1 MRAVSHTSVPTPGAS
16 CRTRPTAADRGS
28 ATCSWSFPPPGSR
41 PVRFHPCGVTS
52 SSRPS
57 RARDSRRRS
66 WTSRS
71 PAPSPARSPGSTIR
85 SCGSSCST
93 CPGPPP
99 GTWIM
104 APSAP
109 TRPARSTS
117 SSICADP
124 RSSARKPRGRQGVGR
139 RCPRRSRSSSST
151 ARSTPTWTAPS
162 SCGSASSTWPTSAAR
177 VTRAGGPDAAA
188 AAPPRELPPAR
199 RYRARVRSR
208 DHGDHRAERLRQD
221 VYPRGDRLG
230 AVRRAGGARGQG
242 LDPPA
247 RREGSGGRRGG
258 PRVPPRRPRVPREA
272 RAFHRGAPP
281 GRPGDR
287 EFAQGGHRQAGA
299 HLGND
304 PRRVLQHLLHGAKG
318 VGRDGGARQDGA
330 GGVPVARA
338 RVRAA
343 ARGAGAGA
351 RSPQRGGGG
360 GAGSRGRPP
369 RRRGA
374 RRGAAGRG
382 TATDRGPQVG
392 QERGRGAEAGARELH
407 GRLEAVERAAEEER
421 TVWVRDRQYAE
432 TKRTELLKQYEE
444 VKEQRDQ
451 IVKLGPEGTCPTCKR
466 PLGPEYAGVL
476 ALLDAQLEVIT
487 VDGKYFRQ
495 RLEQLAQSPAKLLEA
510 ETERDR
516 VLEESRRASA
526 RAGELRAQVEERD
539 RASAE
544 LVGARRRASDLERRL
559 TARPA
564 GYDPARHDAVRAE
577 LAKLEPVALE
587 AAALEERARRAERLV
602 QDAEHAE
609 HQLSA
614 GERRVRELTDAVRGE
629 GLSDAEYRQAK
640 DRYDRAVG
648 ALREAELAVVEAR
661 GELNRAED
669 DLAETKRRVAERAQ
683 RERQI
688 AALKARQRLHNELD
702 RAFSDL
708 RGELNARMRP
718 EIAELASG
726 FLADLTDG
734 RYDELELTED
744 YTLTILEGGVPKPV
758 ISGGE
763 EDIASLVLRLA
774 ISQMIAERAGQP
786 LSLLVL
792 DEIFGSLD
800 EARRLHVVGLLR
812 RLADRFP
819 QVILITH
826 IEQVREGLDRV
837 IRVDFDPARGTSVVR
852 DDTATLGAADAGVA
866 A

>member
-1 MRAVSHTSVPTPGAS
+1 MTHEEFFNTYFTGQKELAVMAALGKTERAA
-16 CRTRPTAADRGS
+16 
-28 ATCSWSFPPPGSR
+28 FLSR
-41 PVRFHPCGVTS
+41 VLGF
-52 SSRPS
+52 
-57 RARDSRRRS
+57 
-66 WTSRS
+66 
-71 PAPSPARSPGSTIR
+71 
-85 SCGSSCST
+85 
-93 CPGPPP
+93 
-99 GTWIM
+99 
-104 APSAP
+104 
-109 TRPARSTS
+109 
-117 SSICADP
+117 
-124 RSSARKPRGRQGVGR
+124 
-139 RCPRRSRSSSST
+139 
-151 ARSTPTWTAPS
+151 
-162 SCGSASSTWPTSAAR
+162 
-177 VTRAGGPDAAA
+177 
-188 AAPPRELPPAR
+188 
-199 RYRARVRSR
+199 
-208 DHGDHRAERLRQD
+208 ERLREAQER
-221 VYPRGDRLG
+221 VREVRNAVAAEVRGLEAGLPDG
-230 AVRRAGGARGQG
+230 AALAAARRAAEQRLAGART
-242 LDPPA
+242 
-247 RREGSGGRRGG
+247 S
-258 PRVPPRRPRVPREA
+258 
-272 RAFHRGAPP
+272 
-281 GRPGDR
+281 
-287 EFAQGGHRQAGA
+287 
-299 HLGND
+299 
-304 PRRVLQHLLHGAKG
+304 AKG
-318 VGRDGGARQDGA
+318 VEAARRAAEDALGREEPRWNDWMTRRERTLSLDGERRMAEQAVVSSRQEFQRLDKELADALAAREQLRRLSA
-330 GGVPVARA
+330 ELAPVAQLKQEVATLERLQRETNARRTEEAQLAELARNIRMLQRRVTELGDVPDALARA
-338 RVRAA
+338 DAA
-343 ARGAGAGA
+343 ARGLH
-351 RSPQRGGGG
+351 
-360 GAGSRGRPP
+360 
-369 RRRGA
+369 
-374 RRGAAGRG
+374 
-382 TATDRGPQVG
+382 
-392 QERGRGAEAGARELH
+392 ERLQ
-407 GRLEAVERAAEEER
+407 LVERTAEEER
-421 TVWVRDRQYAE
+421 TVWVRERQYAE

-451 IVKLGPEGTCPTCKR
+451 IVKLGPQGTCPTCKR

-495 RLEQLAQSPAKLLEA
+495 RLEQLAQPPAKLLDA
-510 ETERDR
+510 E
-516 VLEESRRASA
+516 
-526 RAGELRAQVEERD
+526 VEERD

-544 LVGARRRASDLERRL
+544 LVGARRRAGDLERRL
-559 TARPA
+559 TARSA

-602 QDAEHAE
+602 QEAEQAE
-609 HQLSA
+609 QQLST
-614 GERRVRELTDAVRGE
+614 GERRVRDLTEAVRAE
-629 GLSDAEYRQAK
+629 GFSDAEYRQAK

-661 GELNRAED
+661 GELTRAEG
-669 DLAETKRRVAERAQ
+669 DLAEAKRRVAERAQ

-837 IRVDFDPARGTSVVR
+837 IRVDFDPARGASVVR

>member
-1 MRAVSHTSVPTPGAS
+1 MQLLRLRLVNFRQHADTDLEFGPGITGIIGPNGSGKTSILEAIAWALYGVQAVRGDKDSIRRLGAKGRAGVEVDLEFRLGAHEY
-16 CRTRPTAADRGS
+16 RVKRGL
-28 ATCSWSFPPPGSR
+28 
-41 PVRFHPCGVTS
+41 
-52 SSRPS
+52 
-57 RARDSRRRS
+57 
-66 WTSRS
+66 
-71 PAPSPARSPGSTIR
+71 
-85 SCGSSCST
+85 
-93 CPGPPP
+93 
-99 GTWIM
+99 
-104 APSAP
+104 
-109 TRPARSTS
+109 
-117 SSICADP
+117 
-124 RSSARKPRGRQGVGR
+124 
-139 RCPRRSRSSSST
+139 ST
-151 ARSTPTWTAPS
+151 AVLHQDGQVIANSLKAVTDKLERTLGMTHDEFFNTYFTGQKELAVM
-162 SCGSASSTWPTSAAR
+162 AALGKTERAAFLSR
-177 VTRAGGPDAAA
+177 VLG
-188 AAPPRELPPAR
+188 
-199 RYRARVRSR
+199 Y
-208 DHGDHRAERLRQD
+208 ERLREAQER
-221 VYPRGDRLG
+221 VREVRNGVAAEVRGLEAGLPDGAALAAARQAAEQRLSG
-230 AVRRAGGARGQG
+230 ARRSAKSADATRRAAEDALGREE
-242 LDPPA
+242 PRWNEWMA
-247 RREGSGGRRGG
+247 RRERTLSLDGERRMAEQAVVSS
-258 PRVPPRRPRVPREA
+258 RQEFQRLDKELADALAAREQL
-272 RAFHRGAPP
+272 RALDA
-281 GRPGDR
+281 
-287 EFAQGGHRQAGA
+287 ELA
-299 HLGND
+299 
-304 PRRVLQHLLHGAKG
+304 
-318 VGRDGGARQDGA
+318 
-330 GGVPVARA
+330 PVARLKQE
-338 RVRAA
+338 VAA
-343 ARGAGAGA
+343 LEGL
-351 RSPQRGGGG
+351 QRE
-360 GAGSRGRPP
+360 
-369 RRRGA
+369 
-374 RRGAAGRG
+374 
-382 TATDRGPQVG
+382 TATRRTEEAQLAELARNIRML
-392 QERGRGAEAGARELH
+392 ERRLTELGDVPEALTRADAAARELH
-407 GRLEAVERAAEEER
+407 QRLEAVERAAEEER

-451 IVKLGPEGTCPTCKR
+451 IVKLGPQGTCPTCKR

-495 RLEQLAQSPAKLLEA
+495 RLEQLAQPPAKLLDAEA
-510 ETERDR
+510 ERDR

-539 RASAE
+539 RARTQLE
-544 LVGARRRASDLERRL
+544 GARRRAGDLERQL

-564 GYDPARHDAVRAE
+564 GYDPARHDTVRAE

-614 GERRVRELTDAVRGE
+614 GERRVRELTDAVRAE
-629 GLSDAEYRQAK
+629 GFSDAEYRQAK

-648 ALREAELAVVEAR
+648 ALRESELAVVEAR

-669 DLAETKRRVAERAQ
+669 DLAEAKRRVAERAQ
-683 RERQI
+683 REREI

-702 RAFSDL
+702 
-708 RGELNARMRP
+708 ARMRP

-837 IRVDFDPARGTSVVR
+837 IRVDFDPARGASVVR
-852 DDTATLGAADAGVA
+852 DDTAILGAADAGVA